1 MRSPLQALCFLLLC
15 FAQQSDSPAS
25 DLRPVLLQHEDPKL
39 VIPSNERTFDARLI
53 PLWREALLRPEAEY
67 QRQAALAVL
76 QAQTEGFSGLAAA
89 QPELRQVLTAAQTSA
104 QARLAAA
111 QALVALNLREEAPV
125 LLEAARQHG
134 GDFRQIIEPALAAWN
149 YEPVRIIW
157 RQRLTDSTVTRRDLL
172 LAMQGLGQVKD
183 KDALPALLKL
193 AGPGHATP
201 AVVRLSAARAAA
213 DITDSGLE
221 AQAEPLMN
229 ATATIIDRLCAVS
242 LLKRHQAVAAQAL
255 LIRLAQDQEPS
266 VAAAALETLFLID
279 PALVLPLASQAAAS
293 RDVNVRRVAAR
304 TWITLPDPQR
314 VATLAR
320 LLDDPHPGL
329 RSEVCEA
336 LLQHAQ
342 QPSLDEV
349 IRTEA
354 TKLLSEESW
363 RGQEQAALLLA
374 ALDHKTVAPRLVE
387 LLESSRPEVMI
398 ASAFSL
404 RRLAVTDT
412 LPALLDKA
420 QRQTDHCLKES
431 LTPPAVDIQVAHLFE
446 AMGRMRYSAAEPL
459 MRQHVPKN
467 LTLGAYARAGAIY
480 ALGWLYEDRVDE
492 QLAKQLMAR
501 LMDSS
506 GEPPEVEPVR
516 LLSAISIGRMKA
528 QSQLAS
534 LKKLAGS
541 PIRPDPVSHAVRWSV
556 QQISGE
562 EIPLEPMHPQL
573 RGGWFLERLSSAPA
587 QAR

>member
-1 MRSPLQALCFLLLC
+1 MRCPLQALCFLLLC

-25 DLRPVLLQHEDPKL
+25 DLRPVLLQHVDPKL

-76 QAQTEGFSGLAAA
+76 QAQAEGFSGLEAA
-89 QPELRQVLTAAQTSA
+89 QPELRQVLTAPQTSTH
-104 QARLAAA
+104 ARLAAA
-111 QALVALNLREEAPV
+111 QALVALNRRDEAPA
-125 LLEAARQHG
+125 LLEAGLKHG

-149 YEPVRIIW
+149 YEPVRSLW
-157 RQRLTDSTVTRRDLL
+157 RQRLTDSTVARRDLL

-183 KDALPALLKL
+183 ADALPALLKL
-193 AGPGHATP
+193 AGPGQAAP
-201 AVVRLSAARAAA
+201 AVVRLAAARAAA
-213 DITDSGLE
+213 DIADSGLE
-221 AQAEPLMN
+221 AQAAPLMN

-242 LLKRHQAVAAQAL
+242 LLKQHQAASAQAL
-255 LIRLAQDQEPS
+255 LNRLALDQEPP
-266 VAAAALETLFLID
+266 VAAAALETLFQID

-304 TWITLPDPQR
+304 TWIVRPDPER
-314 VATLAR
+314 VAALAR

-336 LLQHAQ
+336 LFQHAQ
-342 QPSLDEV
+342 QPSLNEL

-354 TKLLSEESW
+354 MKMLSGESW
-363 RGQEQAALLLA
+363 RGQEQGALLLA
-374 ALDHKTVAPRLVE
+374 ALNHRAAAPRLVE
-387 LLESSRPEVMI
+387 LLESTRPEVMV

-404 RRLAVTDT
+404 RKLAVTDT

-420 QRQTDHCLKES
+420 QRQTDHCLKEA
-431 LTPPAVDIQVAHLFE
+431 LTPPAVDVQVAHLFE
-446 AMGRMRYSAAEPL
+446 AMGRMKYAAAEPL

-467 LTLGAYARAGAIY
+467 LTLGAQARAGAVY
-480 ALGWLYEDRVDE
+480 ALGWLYEGRVDE
-492 QLAKQLMAR
+492 ALAKQLMAR

-528 QSQLAS
+528 QSQLAG
-534 LKKLAGS
+534 LKSLAGS
-541 PIRPDPVSHAVRWSV
+541 PIRPDPVSHAIRWSV

-562 EIPLEPMHPQL
+562 EIPLEPMRPQL
-573 RGGWFLERLSSAPA
+573 RGGWFLERLPRSSTPA
-587 QAR
+587 R

>member
-1 MRSPLQALCFLLLC
+1 MRRPLQALCFLLLC

-76 QAQTEGFSGLAAA
+76 QSHAEGFSGLEAA
-89 QPELRQVLTAAQTSA
+89 QPELRQVLTAAETSTH
-104 QARLAAA
+104 ARLAAA
-111 QALVALNLREEAPV
+111 QALVALNLRAEASV
-125 LLEAARQHG
+125 LLEVGLKHG
-134 GDFRQIIEPALAAWN
+134 GDFRQIIEPALAAWD
-149 YEPVRIIW
+149 YEPVRSTW

-172 LAMQGLGQVKD
+172 LAVQGLGQVKD
-183 KDALPALLKL
+183 KDALSVLLKL
-193 AGPGHATP
+193 AGSGPGTP
-201 AVVRLSAARAAA
+201 AVVRLAAARAAA
-213 DITDSGLE
+213 DIADSGLE

-229 ATATIIDRLCAVS
+229 ANAAILDRLCAVS
-242 LLKRHQAVAAQAL
+242 LLKRHRATSAQAL
-255 LIRLAQDQEPS
+255 LNRLAQDQEPS

-279 PALVLPLASQAAAS
+279 PALVLPLASQAAVS

-304 TWITLPDPQR
+304 TWITLPDPER
-314 VATLAR
+314 VTALAR

-336 LLQHAQ
+336 LFQHAQ
-342 QPSLDEV
+342 QPSLSEV
-349 IRTEA
+349 IRSEA
-354 TKLLSEESW
+354 MKMLSGESW

-374 ALDHKTVAPRLVE
+374 ALDHKAAAPRLVE
-387 LLESSRPEVMI
+387 LLESTRPEVMI

-404 RRLAVTDT
+404 RKLAVTDT

-420 QRQTDHCLKES
+420 QRQTDHCLKEA
-431 LTPPAVDIQVAHLFE
+431 LTPPAVDVQVAHLFE
-446 AMGRMRYSAAEPL
+446 AMGRMKYAAAEPL

-467 LTLGAYARAGAIY
+467 LTLGPQARAGAVY
-480 ALGWLYEDRVDE
+480 ALGWLYESRVDE
-492 QLAKQLMAR
+492 ELAKQLMAR
-501 LMDSS
+501 LMDSA

-541 PIRPDPVSHAVRWSV
+541 PIRPDPVSHSVRWSV

-573 RGGWFLERLSSAPA
+573 RGGWFLERLSRSSA